1 MQTNARRL
9 AARRRNGFTLIE
21 CSITLALAALLAGAA
36 VPSFKSALERR
47 QLDAASA
54 QLTTSIHHTRS
65 LAVARNTSVR
75 MTFGSAAGASCY
87 VIHTG
92 SAADC
97 RCSGDGAAVCRNG
110 AEALQSVG
118 FDRTL
123 PVQLRSNSPSIVF
136 DADKGT
142 VTPTATLRLQARNG
156 SAIHQIVNV
165 MGRMRTC
172 SPDGKVSG
180 HRPC

>member
-1 MQTNARRL
+1 MQTTAQNLATRRQ
-9 AARRRNGFTLIE
+9 NGFTLIE

-36 VPSFKSALERR
+36 APSFKSAAERR

-54 QLTTSIHHTRS
+54 QLATSIHHTRS

-75 MTFGSAAGASCY
+75 LSFGSAAGTSCY

-97 RCSGDGAAVCRNG
+97 RCSGDGTAACRNG
-110 AEALQSVG
+110 AQAMQSVG
-118 FDRTL
+118 FDSKM
-123 PVQLRSNSPSIVF
+123 PVQLKSNSPSIVF

-142 VTPTATLRLQARNG
+142 VTPTATLKLQARNG